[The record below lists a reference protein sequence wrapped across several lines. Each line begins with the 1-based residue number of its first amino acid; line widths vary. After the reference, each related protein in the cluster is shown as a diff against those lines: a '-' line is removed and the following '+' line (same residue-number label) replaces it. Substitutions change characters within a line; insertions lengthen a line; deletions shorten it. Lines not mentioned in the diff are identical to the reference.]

1 MSFLFHPLA
10 CFSFSFISSPFS
22 LIFFHLVVFPNF
34 SILFFKNSRENVW
47 FQRWISGLFRIFF
60 PFRSI
65 LITFLFASIFD
76 PLCLH
81 TTLSFNRVGVFTH
94 RGLRF
99 PLPRRRR
106 RRRRIF
112 GLLDLRAIFN
122 RFFRFLRGFGSF
134 SFPFSFPLG
143 FFSPDLSQV
152 TNSCVSPLMYV
163 PKSLI
168 FSVLSSLIL

>member
-1 MSFLFHPLA
+1 MFGFSVGFLVCLEF
-10 CFSFSFISSPFS
+10 
-22 LIFFHLVVFPNF
+22 
-34 SILFFKNSRENVW
+34 
-47 FQRWISGLFRIFF
+47 FF

-81 TTLSFNRVGVFTH
+81 TTLSVNRVGVFTH

-99 PLPRRRR
+99 PLPRRRRR

-168 FSVLSSLIL
+168 FFRAFITHTLMYAFHQRCL

>member
-1 MSFLFHPLA
+1 MFGFSVGFL
-10 CFSFSFISSPFS
+10 
-22 LIFFHLVVFPNF
+22 
-34 SILFFKNSRENVW
+34 
-47 FQRWISGLFRIFF
+47 GLFRIFF

-81 TTLSFNRVGVFTH
+81 TALSFNRVVVFTH